1 MYLCDEIKF
10 IVKKDFQ
17 MVIDILSA
25 IIISLGLY
33 LGYRR
38 GLIKTIFDTLSL
50 IIGIVAALKISP
62 VVIDFLQKLLKVNP
76 AIPFIL
82 GIAITFIGVMVAIRF
97 IGKKLEELLEVVH
110 LNIINKSAGAA
121 LQGFFFATILAL
133 CIGLVDKVKLVSD
146 KEKTTSFT
154 YPYLVQVPEV
164 SQQALNKLKP
174 VFSAFWDK
182 TLETIDGIKKEE
194 KTEG

>member
-1 MYLCDEIKF
+1 
-10 IVKKDFQ
+10 
-17 MVIDILSA
+17 MVIDVLSA

-33 LGYRR
+33 LGYKR

-62 VVIDFLQKLLKVNP
+62 IVIDFLQNLLKINP
-76 AIPFIL
+76 AITFIL
-82 GIAITFIGVMVAIRF
+82 GIAVTFIGVMVTIRF

-133 CIGLVDKVKLVSD
+133 SIGLVDKVKLVSD
-146 KEKTTSFT
+146 QTKASSFT
-154 YPYLVQVPEV
+154 YPYLVQVPAV

-174 VFSAFWDK
+174 VFSTFWEK
-182 TLETIDGIKKEE
+182 TLETIDEIKK
-194 KTEG
+194 KDSSEG